1 MDVPHLASV
10 TACDPRVQIVSAFLS
25 MFEATTKNSG
35 QIGSTLLGAL
45 LIIVGTFGASA
56 MISHRARS
64 NLRNLCRFLIDSA
77 PKQLPM
83 LPRLWR
89 NSKRP
94 RRGKGKGQSED
105 TWSRYRAMGVQID
118 STQWVLVKKA
128 KPKKRSPRSR

>member
-1 MDVPHLASV
+1 MNVIHFASV
-10 TACDPRVQIVSAFLS
+10 TACNPHVEIISAIVNIIESTAK
-25 MFEATTKNSG
+25 AG
-35 QIGSTLLGAL
+35 GPIGSTLVAVVGVGAL
-45 LIIVGTFGASA
+45 ALLAPAT
-56 MISHRARS
+56 ISHRSRS

-94 RRGKGKGQSED
+94 RRGKGRGQSEA

-118 STQWVLVKKA
+118 STQWVVVKKA
-128 KPKKRSPRSR
+128 KPKKRSPRL